1 MRLAKKDN
9 DTFPKEIQKSLILP
23 GFKFSSFVLI
33 ETIEIEFKIRLG
45 HPVVYTR
52 KCTNQ
57 VPKVPEKR
65 TIKEC

>member
-33 ETIEIEFKIRLG
+33 ETIEIELQNQARSSGRVHKEMYKPG
-45 HPVVYTR
+45 PEGPR
-52 KCTNQ
+52 KKNN
-57 VPKVPEKR
+57 
-65 TIKEC
+65 